1 MDCLPR
7 LRREAGVRYK
17 IRLLFLAEKLVFYS
31 SKDCLLTIYY
41 VSGSVLNSVDS
52 VNKTDRIAPFQ
63 RL

>member
-7 LRREAGVRYK
+7 LRREAGVHYK
-17 IRLLFLAEKLVFYS
+17 IRLLLLAEKLVFYS
-31 SKDCLLTIYY
+31 SKDYLLTIYS
-41 VSGSVLNSVDS
+41 VSGSVLNSGDS